1 MKYFPKPYSM
11 DTNTYINQYRDD
23 LVTFYT
29 MKHDPNSSV
38 EELDIAY
45 DEFCTKIA
53 NRLQDLTL
61 NAWLDGKPQNCS
73 IIELQICSLAD
84 ASTIVDEGMKQMEII
99 NAR

>member
-1 MKYFPKPYSM
+1 MKYFPKPYSLEI
-11 DTNTYINQYRDD
+11 NKYINQFNDD

-53 NRLQDLTL
+53 NRLQDLAL
-61 NAWLDGKPQNCS
+61 NAWLDGKTQS
-73 IIELQICSLAD
+73 VSLQYLQIFSLAD
-84 ASTIVDEGMKQMEII
+84 ASDLLDKAMDQMEVI
-99 NAR
+99 NAK